1 VAADATHRET
11 GIIDQVAGLVA
22 KSLVAAEV
30 GDTEPR
36 LRLLEMTRAYALKK
50 LAESG
55 EADAIARCHAE
66 YYRDLLE
73 ASERNEAAASDWAAA
88 YMPDIDNIRAALTWA
103 FARGGDESIGVALTA
118 ASGPVWLEMSL
129 LSECHSWMGKALA
142 SLNAAGRGTRHEMA
156 VQMTFAISLM
166 YTKGMTGEA
175 HVALMR
181 AVDLAKSLHDPDYQ
195 LRALTGLCTFRIRLA
210 DFRSALDFASQCE
223 TVAQGLTDPAAMPTA
238 DWMLGV
244 SLYFLGDLASAR
256 VHLQRALGAH
266 VSAPPRAYIV
276 RFGVDQRVHSL
287 SILAH
292 ILWLQGFPDQA
303 AHTGKR
309 GIDQAYTLEHPVSL
323 CMALTWGGSIIA
335 LRTGDLTLAERY
347 TMMLVEHAEKHSVS
361 LYHAYGLGA
370 RGWLSAKRGDLQTG
384 VQLLRAAL
392 AGIRET
398 RSYVFYM
405 KFLVNLAE
413 FLGPAGEVNQ
423 GLAAIDEAI
432 QRAERNEELWCMPE
446 VLRIKGEL
454 LLLSAKAD
462 TNTADDHFRR
472 SLDLAR
478 RQGALAW
485 ELRAAMSLARLR
497 RRQGHFGQARDI
509 LAPIYDRFT
518 EGFETADLLGAKR
531 LLDELSDVAAS

>member
-1 VAADATHRET
+1 
-11 GIIDQVAGLVA
+11 
-22 KSLVAAEV
+22 
-30 GDTEPR
+30 
-36 LRLLEMTRAYALKK
+36 
-50 LAESG
+50 
-55 EADAIARCHAE
+55 
-66 YYRDLLE
+66 
-73 ASERNEAAASDWAAA
+73 
-88 YMPDIDNIRAALTWA
+88 
-103 FARGGDESIGVALTA
+103 
-118 ASGPVWLEMSL
+118 
-129 LSECHSWMGKALA
+129 
-142 SLNAAGRGTRHEMA
+142 
-156 VQMTFAISLM
+156 
-166 YTKGMTGEA
+166 
-175 HVALMR
+175 
-181 AVDLAKSLHDPDYQ
+181 
-195 LRALTGLCTFRIRLA
+195 
-210 DFRSALDFASQCE
+210 
-223 TVAQGLTDPAAMPTA
+223 MPTA